1 MRLISESPKNGK
13 NQRFRNMPKKTKSKA
28 EQSTLSYK
36 TGAEGVK
43 LQSDRTGIWKEAG
56 KEN

>member
-1 MRLISESPKNGK
+1 
-13 NQRFRNMPKKTKSKA
+13 MPKKTKSKA